1 MGKPI
6 PYIAQDDPA
15 VAHRHRR
22 NAAEPRLHAA
32 CGSTAKNMKG
42 ATGRV
47 REGLSRFRGRS
58 LPAVLGT
65 FAAHKY
71 RVGAGRAQALPYRSC
86 RRHTILQ
93 SLSLAY
99 ARQLPLHKGA

>member
-15 VAHRHRR
+15 VARPPRR

-32 CGSTAKNMKG
+32 CGITAKNMKG

-47 REGLSRFRGRS
+47 REGLSHFRGRS

-65 FAAHKY
+65 FADQKY

-93 SLSLAY
+93 SLS
-99 ARQLPLHKGA
+99 QPFG